1 MPNCLSYLTANLF
14 LFCSKL
20 VTQLLSTSFKKV
32 NYNSR
37 LFQKQKKFSYSTLA
51 QNFKDWP
58 FGVILTW
65 HFRSKSGNLSDS
77 VYCKPIDRTSK
88 MFFTEGSGNILRPAI
103 LDLWKLLVFGYKNK
117 YKKILKIISSKN
129 NSFHNLQ
136 KVSKSTVPNTMAV
149 DL

>member
-1 MPNCLSYLTANLF
+1 
-14 LFCSKL
+14 
-20 VTQLLSTSFKKV
+20 
-32 NYNSR
+32 
-37 LFQKQKKFSYSTLA
+37 
-51 QNFKDWP
+51 
-58 FGVILTW
+58 
-65 HFRSKSGNLSDS
+65 
-77 VYCKPIDRTSK
+77 

-149 DL
+149 DLW